1 MNLFM
6 RQFTDQ
12 KMHNMTFCYDDEG
25 KPPTWRRLAI
35 LNQWKT
41 NRAAS
46 QTYSRILDA
55 NEIEWLKVTHMRT
68 AGMER
73 ASAQGGLNAEQI
85 ATLSKHRAERIFE
98 AYLTELMPS
107 VLQVMAGLRQ
117 NDPYVVPR
125 TEVELP
131 FDPQVC
137 LRLVFPQIDH
147 WRMQLSLHNG
157 DQHQSA
163 HNFLYG
169 TLPFLA
175 KVLFQD
181 FPYWFALN
189 PEHEFCRM
197 FRSKMPANFE
207 VAGWAQ
213 NCTRQATQI
222 LNARDA
228 QSVQNLNDGARA
240 AFDQLARNL
249 VQLHH
254 KHESRLSRMEEKLE
268 KIADEVRALS
278 QQRHQ
283 ELQQLQ
289 NQNQVVQIVVQ
300 QQGQQAFALP
310 QQLQQQE
317 QPVHILQQQQ
327 PHLQQPL
334 QQEQLERANPNAQPA
349 QRQQEQAVLQRVP
362 VIPAIPSK
370 LPETFR
376 VLLIEHRDLQ
386 LQRYLNRGTKSHWP
400 LRIRNA
406 YSKRMYLFKKLE
418 ARAKNPQ
425 FRPQV
430 PMANFNLRLDEAA
443 HAVDQEM
450 RQHGLSMDKKMKE
463 WKESNTPR
471 RNRNHNA

>member
-85 ATLSKHRAERIFE
+85 ATLSKHRAEQIFE

-157 DQHQSA
+157 DRHQLA

-189 PEHEFCRM
+189 PEHEFC
-197 FRSKMPANFE
+197 
-207 VAGWAQ
+207 
-213 NCTRQATQI
+213 
-222 LNARDA
+222 
-228 QSVQNLNDGARA
+228 
-240 AFDQLARNL
+240 
-249 VQLHH
+249 
-254 KHESRLSRMEEKLE
+254 
-268 KIADEVRALS
+268 
-278 QQRHQ
+278 
-283 ELQQLQ
+283 
-289 NQNQVVQIVVQ
+289 
-300 QQGQQAFALP
+300 
-310 QQLQQQE
+310 
-317 QPVHILQQQQ
+317 
-327 PHLQQPL
+327 
-334 QQEQLERANPNAQPA
+334 
-349 QRQQEQAVLQRVP
+349 
-362 VIPAIPSK
+362 
-370 LPETFR
+370 
-376 VLLIEHRDLQ
+376 
-386 LQRYLNRGTKSHWP
+386 
-400 LRIRNA
+400 
-406 YSKRMYLFKKLE
+406 
-418 ARAKNPQ
+418 
-425 FRPQV
+425 
-430 PMANFNLRLDEAA
+430 
-443 HAVDQEM
+443 
-450 RQHGLSMDKKMKE
+450 
-463 WKESNTPR
+463 
-471 RNRNHNA
+471 

>member
-1 MNLFM
+1 MNLFVQ
-6 RQFTDQ
+6 QFTDQ

-25 KPPTWRRLAI
+25 NPPTWRRLP
-35 LNQWKT
+35 LLSQWKT

-55 NEIEWLKVTHMRT
+55 NDIEWLKVTHMRT

-107 VLQVMAGLRQ
+107 VLQVMASLRQ

-131 FDPQVC
+131 FEPEVC
-137 LRLVFPQIDH
+137 LRLVFPQIDQ

-157 DQHQSA
+157 DRHQSA
-163 HNFLYG
+163 HNFLFG

-197 FRSKMPANFE
+197 FRSRMPASFE

-213 NCTRQATQI
+213 SCTRRATQI

-228 QSVQNLNDGARA
+228 ENVQNLNDGARA

-254 KHESRLSRMEEKLE
+254 NHESRLARMEDKIE
-268 KIADEVRALS
+268 KIADDIRALS
-278 QQRHQ
+278 QQRQ
-283 ELQQLQ
+283 EELRHVAQLQ
-289 NQNQVVQIVVQ
+289 NQNQVVQIVL
-300 QQGQQAFALP
+300 QGQQGFVPP

-317 QPVHILQQQQ
+317 QPVRAQQQQQPQPLQQQQ
-327 PHLQQPL
+327 QQQVNQHMQAPQGQQQP
-334 QQEQLERANPNAQPA
+334 
-349 QRQQEQAVLQRVP
+349 AVLQRVP
-362 VIPAIPSK
+362 VIPAIPTK
-370 LPETFR
+370 LPETFQ
-376 VLLIEHRDLQ
+376 VLLLEHHSLQ
-386 LQRYLNRGTKSHWP
+386 LKKFKNRGMKSYWP
-400 LRIRNA
+400 ICLHNA
-406 YSKRMYLFKKLE
+406 YSK
-418 ARAKNPQ
+418 
-425 FRPQV
+425 
-430 PMANFNLRLDEAA
+430 
-443 HAVDQEM
+443 
-450 RQHGLSMDKKMKE
+450 
-463 WKESNTPR
+463 
-471 RNRNHNA
+471 